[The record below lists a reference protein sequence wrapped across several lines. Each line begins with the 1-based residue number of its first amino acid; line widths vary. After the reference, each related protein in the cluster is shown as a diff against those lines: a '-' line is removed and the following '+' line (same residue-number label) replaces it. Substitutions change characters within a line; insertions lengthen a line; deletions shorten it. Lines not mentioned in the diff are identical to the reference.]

1 MIHHKEAGGNIM
13 SAAFGSL
20 IVIFFVLLVV
30 AIAIGGTIFWIWMII
45 DCVTKEPSEGNEKI
59 AWLLLLLLTHFV
71 GAAIYYV
78 VRRPQRIQTLG
89 R

>member
-1 MIHHKEAGGNIM
+1 MI
-13 SAAFGSL
+13 L
-20 IVIFFVLLVV
+20 ITLFVLVGF
-30 AIAIGGTIFWIWMII
+30 AIAIGGTVLWIWMII